1 MAWPIILANAA
12 TPLLGLVDTAVI
24 GHTRPAA
31 ALGAIAI
38 RPVRCMANEPNATP
52 SSPSLS
58 IKSTNTHA
66 HNNATKRLNHAKRT
80 NDNHTES
87 NSSNSIKGINDKHI
101 ISNSA
106 QNNVPLVTSNNNNE
120 EKNKNGLSSTSIK
133 QQEHDRSL
141 SWVTNYFGTNTYPSL
156 SNELSVEELSEQ
168 SERDIEYKRLR
179 THATD
184 DTARMKWVKS
194 SNHTIDKS
202 TKSGKSTST
211 ATGKSRKAKRFSP
224 PKDKEVR
231 GTKNRLLS
239 WVSIFFDAYFSQSTP
254 EVRNAQSFILL
265 NILCESL

>member
-1 MAWPIILANAA
+1 MVSISKNDSISANFLSLISESLTMQYSIVKCILCTAA
-12 TPLLGLVDTAVI
+12 IA
-24 GHTRPAA
+24 AA
-31 ALGAIAI
+31 ALL
-38 RPVRCMANEPNATP
+38 VLLQYEP
-52 SSPSLS
+52 SSLLLGHQP
-58 IKSTNTHA
+58 
-66 HNNATKRLNHAKRT
+66 
-80 NDNHTES
+80 ES
-87 NSSNSIKGINDKHI
+87 DHKHI

-106 QNNVPLVTSNNNNE
+106 QNNVPSVTSNNNNE

-133 QQEHDRSL
+133 QHEHDRSL

-184 DTARMKWVKS
+184 DTARMKWEKS
-194 SNHTIDKS
+194 SKSNHTIDKS